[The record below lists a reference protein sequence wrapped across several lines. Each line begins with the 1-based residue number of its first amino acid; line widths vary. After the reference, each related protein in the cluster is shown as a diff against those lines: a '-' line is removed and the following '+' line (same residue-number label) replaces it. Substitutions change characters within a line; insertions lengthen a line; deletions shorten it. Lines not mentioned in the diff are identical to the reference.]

1 MNLEDQLQRTLTCD
15 YGEQIMRIQKTLIIR
30 KADGTKIWCLPECV
44 PAGSK
49 AEEVRWMLKAEH
61 GKQFVSADWMR
72 LGVQIQ
78 LDDEGSI
85 PEGLHEEDIEE
96 DDEERA

>member
-1 MNLEDQLQRTLTCD
+1 MT
-15 YGEQIMRIQKTLIIR
+15 IQKTLIVR

-44 PAGSK
+44 PAGST

-61 GKQFVSADWMR
+61 GKLLVSADGIK

-85 PEGLHEEDIEE
+85 PEGLHEEDIQEE
-96 DDEERA
+96 DEERA

>member
-1 MNLEDQLQRTLTCD
+1 MALKDQLQHTLTCD
-15 YGEQIMRIQKTLIIR
+15 YGDKIMTLQKTLVIR
-30 KADGTKIWCLPECV
+30 KADGTKIWCLPECM

-61 GKQFVSADWMR
+61 GKQLVSADGIK

-96 DDEERA
+96 EEEDRA